1 MLGMKLSAGSSG
13 RFVVQRHHAT
23 HLHYDFRLEM
33 EGVLKSWA
41 VPKEPPVEI
50 GVRRLAMEV
59 EDHPI
64 EYIDFEGIIPEGM
77 YGAGKVEVW
86 DKGTY
91 VLRSKEA
98 KKIEFRLYGTKLH
111 GNYVLIKFK
120 NNNWLFFRKKTS
132 SIS

>member
-1 MLGMKLSAGSSG
+1 MKLSAGSSG

-41 VPKEPPVEI
+41 IPKEPSAEF
-50 GVRRLAMEV
+50 GVKRLAVEV

-98 KKIEFRLYGTKLH
+98 KKIEFRLHGTKLR
-111 GNYVLIKFK
+111 GDYVLIKFK